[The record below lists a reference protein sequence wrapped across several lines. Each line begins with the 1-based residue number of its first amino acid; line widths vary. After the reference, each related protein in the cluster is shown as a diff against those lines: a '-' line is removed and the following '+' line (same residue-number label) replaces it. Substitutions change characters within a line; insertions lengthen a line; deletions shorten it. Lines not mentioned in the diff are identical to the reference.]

1 MKILY
6 LYLFTLAFT
15 VNVHAST
22 NFAKIS
28 NDFELIYNNWNKGNF
43 NKYENIFRTDNEYI
57 FNTCIAV
64 TCGGGNLEHYNRVLN
79 NLQNATGEKKGIF
92 GKKFSDNEYQN
103 YKNIYFEQK
112 KNSTEAIKNTR
123 SFLRKYNDSF
133 LKLKK
138 FCKKS
143 LIDIENN
150 SLENKKIKKDET
162 CNKLILQ
169 AEKNLKIFH
178 LELSNFR
185 TLLNYSLNEN
195 HNNSLKKSSKLI
207 ISYSDKILSI
217 IEQGISNVD
226 SQIGTIVSLEQNLL
240 RKNKIKKNSIL
251 FNIRF
256 FTDKKNY
263 EEIILDKKRHDP
275 TVDFFYENFNRLKV
289 SIFRYKFQPE
299 TKNDVFD
306 NYFFYTVKIIDKN
319 DNPEPIIRITASS
332 KEYEKWENCDEALK
346 RVINEYEFQKRT
358 SMFFIASDPND
369 NEYSFSLK
377 ASCSDSLFS
386 SKFSFDLIVGING
399 MNIHGGNAYALL
411 DLLGYELKDEGN
423 KLKNNKVKF

>member
-57 FNTCIAV
+57 FNTCYWRQ
-64 TCGGGNLEHYNRVLN
+64 CGGGNLEHYNRVLN

-112 KNSTEAIKNTR
+112 KNSTEAIKNTK
-123 SFLRKYNDSF
+123 SFLRKYNASF

-138 FCKKS
+138 FCKNS

-150 SLENKKIKKDET
+150 SLEDKKIKKDKT

-207 ISYSDKILSI
+207 ISYSDKILSL

-226 SQIGTIVSLEQNLL
+226 SQVGTIVSLEQNLL

-275 TVDFFYENFNRLKV
+275 TVDFLYENFNRLKV

-369 NEYSFSLK
+369 NEYDFSVK

-423 KLKNNKVKF
+423 KLKNKKIKF